1 MKGVNVILLGFG
13 NVGQAFLQVLQEKKE
28 ICLTRYGL
36 DFLLRSVFRQGGALY
51 SQQSLAVKEI
61 LEEYSPRAS
70 FHKDPAWH
78 RGLGLEP
85 VLESLEPG
93 VLVECISSD
102 RRSGE
107 PGLSLM
113 SAALERGWNVV
124 TADKG
129 PLVGG
134 FRDLYEM
141 AKGHQVSLKI
151 SGATAA
157 ALPTLDVALYSL
169 AGTDIY
175 QIEGILNGTT
185 NYILTRIKE
194 GAGYQEALAEAQS
207 KGIAE
212 PDPSLDITGWDTA
225 SKILIIS
232 SAVMETEFSVEDM
245 KIQGIDKIPPGLLDQ
260 GRKEGQ
266 ALKLLGKLS
275 KEAGKFQLEVAPE
288 VINSS
293 HPLFG
298 VDGANKGITFYTDTM
313 GAVTVTGGKSDP
325 RGAGAALLKDV
336 ITIYKRNI

>member
-13 NVGQAFLQVLQEKKE
+13 NVSQAFLQILQEKKE

-36 DFLLRSVFRQGGALY
+36 DFRLRSVFRQGGALY
-51 SQQSLAVKEI
+51 SQKSLAVKEI

-78 RGLGLEP
+78 QGLGLEP

-113 SAALERGWNVV
+113 SAALERGWHVV

-212 PDPSLDITGWDTA
+212 PDPLLDVTGWDTA

-325 RGAGAALLKDV
+325 RGAGAALLKD
-336 ITIYKRNI
+336 IIGIYRRDY

>member
-78 RGLGLEP
+78 KDLGLEH

-212 PDPSLDITGWDTA
+212 PDPLLDVTGWDTA
-225 SKILIIS
+225 SKILTIS

-275 KEAGKFQLEVAPE
+275 KKAGKFQLEVAPE

-325 RGAGAALLKDV
+325 RGAGAALLKDM

>member
-36 DFLLRSVFRQGGALY
+36 DFRLRSVFRQGGALY
-51 SQQSLAVKEI
+51 SQKSLAVKEI

-78 RGLGLEP
+78 QGLGLEP

-113 SAALERGWNVV
+113 SAALERGWHVV

-194 GAGYQEALAEAQS
+194 GAGYQEALAEARS

-212 PDPSLDITGWDTA
+212 PDPLLDVTGWDTA

-275 KEAGKFQLEVAPE
+275 KKAGKFQLEVAPE

-325 RGAGAALLKDV
+325 RGAGAALLKD
-336 ITIYKRNI
+336 IIGIYRRDY

>member
-1 MKGVNVILLGFG
+1 MKGVNIILLGFG
-13 NVGQAFLQVLQEKKE
+13 NVGRTFLQVLEEKKE
-28 ICLTRYGL
+28 IILARYGL
-36 DFLLRSVFRQGGALY
+36 DFRVHSVFRRGGALY
-51 SQQSLAVKEI
+51 FPQPLAVKKI

-70 FHKDPAWH
+70 FQKDPGWQQD
-78 RGLGLEP
+78 LGLER
-85 VLESLEPG
+85 VLESIDPG

-107 PGLSLM
+107 PGLSLI
-113 SAALERGWNVV
+113 SLALERGWHVV

-129 PLVGG
+129 PLVAG
-134 FRDLYEM
+134 FRELFQS
-141 AKGHQVSLKI
+141 AKSHQVSLKI

-185 NYILTRIKE
+185 NYILTRLKE
-194 GAGYQEALAEAQS
+194 GAGYPEVLAEAQS

-225 SKILIIS
+225 SKLLIIS
-232 SAVMETEFSVEDM
+232 SAVMETELSVEDM
-245 KIQGIDKIPPGLLDQ
+245 KIQGIDKIPPGLLAQ

-266 ALKLLGKLS
+266 ALKLLGKFS
-275 KEAGKFQLEVAPE
+275 KKAGKFQLEVALE
-288 VINSS
+288 VIDSS

-298 VDGANKGITFYTDTM
+298 VDGTDKGITFYTDTM

-325 RGAGAALLKDV
+325 RGAGAALLKD
-336 ITIYKRNI
+336 IIAIYRRDI